1 MHTVIA
7 PALLFSIRHH
17 QHLRID
23 QSARGAGKP
32 TVPKLLRVLRKEKTM
47 PTNKKTQKKT
57 AFTMLKA
64 DHDNVKKLF
73 DKFENAKASEK
84 QEIAT
89 EVLEELKVH
98 AAVEE
103 QVFYPALRQEMNDED
118 GLMDEADEEHHVAK
132 FLIAELEQME
142 GDEDHWEAKFTVL
155 AENVRH
161 HIKEE
166 EREIFPEAKKTD
178 IDFTALGIQMAKVK
192 QSLLDQ
198 GVPKDAETEMVSK
211 SGLRGDSPAKKAR
224 GNFQV
229 PKKAA

>member
-1 MHTVIA
+1 M
-7 PALLFSIRHH
+7 
-17 QHLRID
+17 
-23 QSARGAGKP
+23 P
-32 TVPKLLRVLRKEKTM
+32 TKKKTRKE
-47 PTNKKTQKKT
+47 T

-64 DHDNVKKLF
+64 DHDKVKKLF
-73 DKFENAKASEK
+73 DKFEQANGSEK
-84 QEIAT
+84 QEIAA
-89 EVLEELKVH
+89 EAHKELKVH
-98 AAVEE
+98 ATAEE

-166 EREIFPEAKKTD
+166 ESEIFPEAKKTD
-178 IDFTALGIQMAKVK
+178 IDFTALGVQLAEVK
-192 QSLLDQ
+192 QSLLEK
-198 GVPKDAETEMVSK
+198 GVPKDSETEMVSK
-211 SGLRGDSPAKKAR
+211 SGLRGDSPAKKAQR
-224 GNFQV
+224 NFQV